1 MLRDLLIERGIG
13 EKGGFR
19 WRSHEVSRIEG
30 LSDAVF
36 GFAITLLVVS
46 LDVPRDFTELANRM
60 RGFLAFAISFAM
72 LVWIWFEQHKYFRRY
87 GLQDGVTVTLNV
99 ILLFVVLFY
108 VYPLKF
114 LFGLLV
120 TLYSGQAVGMRMP
133 DGGHAL
139 GVRDITGGIDPIL
152 RSDQWP
158 ALMSVYAIGFIAIW
172 IVFVVLTVH
181 AYRRRDI
188 LDLNALE
195 IFDTR
200 TKIREYLILV
210 GFWRRVA
217 GSGAQRR
224 MARAGVRMDLRADR
238 AGVRGARVRHGSEA
252 GEAVPGEPAM
262 VAGARRG
269 ANGALGRST
278 AEDDKVSEYRCQR
291 SQQRRAALKFL
302 NSDT

>member
-1 MLRDLLIERGIG
+1 MLRDLLIERGFG

-87 GLQDGVTVTLNV
+87 GLQDVTTITLNV

-120 TLYSGQAVGMRMP
+120 TLYTGQATGVRMP
-133 DGGHAL
+133 DGGFAI
-139 GVRDITGGIDPIL
+139 GVRDIRGEIDPIL
-152 RSDQWP
+152 RADQWP
-158 ALMSVYAIGFIAIW
+158 QLMSIYAIGFIAIW
-172 IVFVVLTVH
+172 LVFVLLTLH
-181 AYRRRDI
+181 AYRRRDV
-188 LDLNALE
+188 LDLSALE
-195 IFDTR
+195 MYDTR
-200 TKIREYLILV
+200 TKVREYLILM
-210 GFWRRVA
+210 GFGVVSLALALSGGWRVPA
-217 GSGAQRR
+217 SGWIYALI
-224 MARAGVRMDLRADR
+224 GPVL
-238 AGVRGARVRHGSEA
+238 GLHGYIT
-252 GEAVPGEPAM
+252 
-262 VAGARRG
+262 GARRKNKAVEG
-269 ANGALGRST
+269 SGVEGSRAQLGIAPST
-278 AEDDKVSEYRCQR
+278 PRTPDPSTP
-291 SQQRRAALKFL
+291 SPF
-302 NSDT
+302 

>member
-87 GLQDGVTVTLNV
+87 GLQDVPTVTLNV

-120 TLYSGQAVGMRMP
+120 NLYSGQAVGVKTP
-133 DGGHAL
+133 DGGFAIGL
-139 GVRDITGGIDPIL
+139 RDITGEIDPIL
-152 RSDQWP
+152 RADQWP
-158 ALMSVYAIGFIAIW
+158 QLMSVYAIGFIAIW
-172 IVFVVLTVH
+172 LVFVLLTLH
-181 AYRRRDI
+181 AYRLRDV

-195 IFDTR
+195 VYDTS
-200 TKIREYLILV
+200 TKIREYLILM
-210 GFWRRVA
+210 GFGVVSLALALSGGWRVPMSGWIYALIGPALGLHGYITGSRRARLARLFEEPRGPESGVRSQ
-217 GSGAQRR
+217 GVSGA
-224 MARAGVRMDLRADR
+224 G
-238 AGVRGARVRHGSEA
+238 
-252 GEAVPGEPAM
+252 
-262 VAGARRG
+262 
-269 ANGALGRST
+269 
-278 AEDDKVSEYRCQR
+278 
-291 SQQRRAALKFL
+291 
-302 NSDT
+302 

>member
-87 GLQDGVTVTLNV
+87 GLQDGTAVTLNV

-120 TLYSGQAVGMRMP
+120 TLYSGHAVGVTMP
-133 DGGHAL
+133 DGGFAL
-139 GVRDITGGIDPIL
+139 GARDITGVVHPVL
-152 RSDQWP
+152 RVDQWP
-158 ALMSVYAIGFIAIW
+158 QLMSIYAIGFIAVW
-172 IVFVVLTVH
+172 LVFVLLTVH
-181 AYRRRDI
+181 AYRRRDL
-188 LDLNALE
+188 LDLNAFE
-195 IFDTR
+195 ISDTR
-200 TKIREYLILV
+200 RKLREYLILM
-210 GFWRRVA
+210 GFGLVSLGLALSGGWRVPM
-217 GSGAQRR
+217 SGWIYALIGPVFGLHGYLTGRH
-224 MARAGVRMDLRADR
+224 RAKA
-238 AGVRGARVRHGSEA
+238 
-252 GEAVPGEPAM
+252 
-262 VAGARRG
+262 
-269 ANGALGRST
+269 ALGSPIK
-278 AEDDKVSEYRCQR
+278 EDDAPVSIP
-291 SQQRRAALKFL
+291 
-302 NSDT
+302 

>member
-60 RGFLAFAISFAM
+60 RGFVAFAISFAM

-87 GLQDGVTVTLNV
+87 GLQDGVAVTLNV

-120 TLYSGQAVGMRMP
+120 TLYTGQAVGVRMP
-133 DGGHAL
+133 DGGVAI
-139 GVRDITGGIDPIL
+139 GTPNITGQVDPIL
-152 RSDQWP
+152 RADQWP
-158 ALMSVYAIGFIAIW
+158 QLMSIYAIGFIAIW
-172 IVFVVLTVH
+172 LVFVLLTAH
-181 AYRRRDI
+181 AYRRREA
-188 LDLNALE
+188 LDLNAFE
-195 IFDTR
+195 VYDTR
-200 TKIREYLILV
+200 RKIREYLILM
-210 GFWRRVA
+210 GFGVVSLGLAMSGGWRVPA
-217 GSGAQRR
+217 SGWIYALIGPVF
-224 MARAGVRMDLRADR
+224 AA
-238 AGVRGARVRHGSEA
+238 HGYLTGRNRPVDA
-252 GEAVPGEPAM
+252 LAVPVREG
-262 VAGARRG
+262 
-269 ANGALGRST
+269 
-278 AEDDKVSEYRCQR
+278 
-291 SQQRRAALKFL
+291 
-302 NSDT
+302 

>member
-60 RGFLAFAISFAM
+60 RGFIAFAISFAM
-72 LVWIWFEQHKYFRRY
+72 LVWIWFEQHKFFRRY
-87 GLQDGVTVTLNV
+87 GLQDGTAVTLNV

-120 TLYSGQAVGMRMP
+120 LLYTGQSVGVRMP
-133 DGGHAL
+133 DGGFAV
-139 GVRDITGGIDPIL
+139 GVRTITGEVDPIL

-158 ALMSVYAIGFIAIW
+158 ELMVIYAIGFIAVW
-172 IVFVVLTVH
+172 AVFALLTLH
-181 AYRRRDI
+181 AYRRREV

-195 IFDTR
+195 EYDTR
-200 TKIREYLILV
+200 TKLRQYLILM
-210 GFWRRVA
+210 GFGVVSLVLALSGGWRVPA
-217 GSGAQRR
+217 SGWIYALIGP
-224 MARAGVRMDLRADR
+224 AFAV
-238 AGVRGARVRHGSEA
+238 HGYIT
-252 GEAVPGEPAM
+252 
-262 VAGARRG
+262 GARRSRLFPARG
-269 ANGALGRST
+269 API
-278 AEDDKVSEYRCQR
+278 
-291 SQQRRAALKFL
+291 AAPA
-302 NSDT
+302 SS

>member
-1 MLRDLLIERGIG
+1 MLRDLLIERGVG
-13 EKGGFR
+13 EKNGFR

-87 GLQDGVTVTLNV
+87 GLQDGVAVTLNV

-120 TLYSGQAVGMRMP
+120 TLYTGQAVGMRMP
-133 DGGHAL
+133 DGGYAL
-139 GVRDITGGIDPIL
+139 GTRDITGAIDPVL
-152 RSDQWP
+152 RADQWP

-172 IVFVVLTVH
+172 IVFVLLTVH

-200 TKIREYLILV
+200 SKIREYLILV
-210 GFWRRVA
+210 GFGVVSLVLAMSGGWRVPLSGWVYA
-217 GSGAQRR
+217 LIGPVFGVHGYVTGSRRAKQFPVQAQ
-224 MARAGVRMDLRADR
+224 APLA
-238 AGVRGARVRHGSEA
+238 
-252 GEAVPGEPAM
+252 
-262 VAGARRG
+262 VAGAPS
-269 ANGALGRST
+269 ATST
-278 AEDDKVSEYRCQR
+278 
-291 SQQRRAALKFL
+291 
-302 NSDT
+302 

>member
-60 RGFLAFAISFAM
+60 RGFVAFAISFAM

-87 GLQDGVTVTLNV
+87 GLQDGVAVTLNV

-120 TLYSGQAVGMRMP
+120 TLYTGQAVGVRMP
-133 DGGHAL
+133 DGGIAI
-139 GVRDITGGIDPIL
+139 GTPNITGQIDPIL
-152 RSDQWP
+152 RADQWP
-158 ALMSVYAIGFIAIW
+158 QLMSIYAIGFIAIW
-172 IVFVVLTVH
+172 LVFVLLTAH
-181 AYRRRDI
+181 AYRRRDA
-188 LDLNALE
+188 LDLNAFE
-195 IFDTR
+195 AYDTR
-200 TKIREYLILV
+200 RKIREYLILM
-210 GFWRRVA
+210 GFGVVSLGLAMSGGWRVPA
-217 GSGAQRR
+217 SGWIYALIGPVF
-224 MARAGVRMDLRADR
+224 AA
-238 AGVRGARVRHGSEA
+238 HGYFTGRNRPVDA
-252 GEAVPGEPAM
+252 VAVPVREG
-262 VAGARRG
+262 
-269 ANGALGRST
+269 S
-278 AEDDKVSEYRCQR
+278 
-291 SQQRRAALKFL
+291 
-302 NSDT
+302 

>member
-87 GLQDGVTVTLNV
+87 GLQDGVAATLNV

-120 TLYSGQAVGMRMP
+120 TLYSGQAVGVRMP
-133 DGGHAL
+133 DGGFAI
-139 GVRDITGGIDPIL
+139 GTPDITGQVNPIL
-152 RSDQWP
+152 RADQWP
-158 ALMSVYAIGFIAIW
+158 QLMSIYAVGFIAIW
-172 IVFVVLTVH
+172 LVFVLLTAH
-181 AYRRRDI
+181 AYRKREI
-188 LDLNALE
+188 LDLNAFE
-195 IFDTR
+195 MHDTR
-200 TKIREYLILV
+200 RKMREYLILMAIGV
-210 GFWRRVA
+210 ASLALALSGGWRVPMSGWIYALIGPVLGVHGYMTGKKRPGAVA
-217 GSGAQRR
+217 VAVPAGVAALDVDP
-224 MARAGVRMDLRADR
+224 ARAK
-238 AGVRGARVRHGSEA
+238 
-252 GEAVPGEPAM
+252 VP
-262 VAGARRG
+262 
-269 ANGALGRST
+269 
-278 AEDDKVSEYRCQR
+278 
-291 SQQRRAALKFL
+291 
-302 NSDT
+302 

>member
-13 EKGGFR
+13 EKSGFR

-72 LVWIWFEQHKYFRRY
+72 LVWIWYEQHKYFRRY
-87 GLQDGVTVTLNV
+87 GLQDVLSVTLNV

-120 TLYSGQAVGMRMP
+120 TLYTGQAVGVKMP
-133 DGGHAL
+133 DGGFAV
-139 GVRDITGGIDPIL
+139 GVRDITGQVDPVL

-172 IVFVVLTVH
+172 VVFILLTVH
-181 AYRRRDI
+181 AYRRREV

-195 IFDTR
+195 THDTR
-200 TKIREYLILV
+200 TKIREYFILMGFGVLSLGLALSGGWRVPMSGWIYALIGPV
-210 GFWRRVA
+210 FA
-217 GSGAQRR
+217 A
-224 MARAGVRMDLRADR
+224 
-238 AGVRGARVRHGSEA
+238 HGYIT
-252 GEAVPGEPAM
+252 
-262 VAGARRG
+262 GARRDRLFPKETKP
-269 ANGALGRST
+269 AVLQPST
-278 AEDDKVSEYRCQR
+278 PS
-291 SQQRRAALKFL
+291 
-302 NSDT
+302 